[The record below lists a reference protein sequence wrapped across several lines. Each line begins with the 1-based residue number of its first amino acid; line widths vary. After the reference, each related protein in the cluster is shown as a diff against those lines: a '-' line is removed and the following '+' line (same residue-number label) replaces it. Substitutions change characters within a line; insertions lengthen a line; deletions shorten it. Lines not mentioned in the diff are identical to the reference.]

1 MTCLPR
7 FALVTLTIFRY
18 SYQSTLWSFACS
30 MWIISALVRINL
42 RGVGWMD
49 PTTPPH
55 AIYAHLRSEIQI
67 YQFWCKP
74 KAWGL
79 KMYISLYIYS
89 GAIWCGFVAA
99 SYRIMTS
106 LPMRPQLHGR
116 VTRLVYGHIL
126 RLCKVVVEILFLISV
141 CMLLLQERR
150 QSQRLTQEYRDWFIK
165 RRKWATYK
173 SNRERGQCSD
183 RTCGIIVRISL
194 HEISGKRSCNTAKR
208 SWLYKQK
215 TGET

>member
-1 MTCLPR
+1 
-7 FALVTLTIFRY
+7 
-18 SYQSTLWSFACS
+18 
-30 MWIISALVRINL
+30 
-42 RGVGWMD
+42 MD

-67 YQFWCKP
+67 YQFYASQKP
-74 KAWGL
+74 EVDIQGL

-89 GAIWCGFVAA
+89 GAIWCGFVAV

-141 CMLLLQERR
+141 CML
-150 QSQRLTQEYRDWFIK
+150 
-165 RRKWATYK
+165 
-173 SNRERGQCSD
+173 
-183 RTCGIIVRISL
+183 
-194 HEISGKRSCNTAKR
+194 
-208 SWLYKQK
+208 
-215 TGET
+215 